1 MAWLYGFLACLVLA
15 ACAGPAPNPGPGFP
29 GAESEQ
35 IAAGNQ
41 IANGRCASCHSV
53 GKAGISPL
61 ALAPPLRNISARY
74 RLDVLREELQ
84 QGLHVGAVDMP
95 KFSFTL
101 AEIDALTAYL
111 ASIQVKVDGQP
122 ASIK

>member
-15 ACAGPAPNPGPGFP
+15 ACAGPAPNPGPAFP

-41 IANGRCASCHSV
+41 IANERCASCHSV
-53 GKAGISPL
+53 GKAGKSPL
-61 ALAPPLRNISARY
+61 ALAPPLRSISARY

-111 ASIQVKVDGQP
+111 ASIQVNEDGQP